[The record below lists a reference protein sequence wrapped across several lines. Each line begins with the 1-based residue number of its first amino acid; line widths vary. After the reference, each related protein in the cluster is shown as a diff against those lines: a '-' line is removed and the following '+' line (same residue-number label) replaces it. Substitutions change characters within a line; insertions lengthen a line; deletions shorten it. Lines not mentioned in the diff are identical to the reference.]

1 MGKDLTFR
9 NLSTWLFI
17 WLALTIDVMD
27 WQLLSFAAPTIIK
40 ELQLS
45 LPKMGILLGAPLLG
59 AGISAVFAGWMADR
73 FGRVRTMVACILW
86 YSVFTLLFPTCQSF
100 PTMLANRVLAGVGL
114 GAQWGVGHTLSAEVL
129 PEKYRML
136 ASATVQT
143 GYAFGPVIG
152 AYLAKLII
160 PGFGWRYLFYA
171 GAMAGAVMVLLAL
184 VCVRESLPWLE
195 ARERSLRDQT
205 FRLGRIKTLFEG
217 ELRPRLVATF
227 ALVFFTVLSYWSSM
241 SWIPSWLVSEKG
253 MSVVKSMNYLLVLNA
268 GAVVG
273 FIIIGLVAGR
283 WGRKPPIYV
292 ALAAS
297 TVAVLIFVSISDA
310 KKLLGF
316 AFVYGL
322 LTSPVYGLYGGYFSE
337 LFPTE
342 VRASAV
348 NGVWGV
354 ARIIAFFGPY
364 ILGWIATVSSMGA
377 AIGTTALLYLL
388 AVIPVFFLP
397 ETLVRSKIKGKI
409 VEKAEQKT
417 A

>member
-1 MGKDLTFR
+1 MGTLLTFR
-9 NLSTWLFI
+9 QLSTWLFI

-27 WQLLSFAAPTIIK
+27 WQLLSFAAPDITK
-40 ELQLS
+40 ELHLS

-73 FGRVRTMVACILW
+73 FGRVRTMVACIVW
-86 YSVFTLLFPTCQSF
+86 YSIFTLLFPICQSF
-100 PTMLANRVLAGVGL
+100 STMLANRVLAGVGL

-129 PEKYRML
+129 PEKYRMF
-136 ASATVQT
+136 ASATIQT

-152 AYLAKLII
+152 AYLSKLII
-160 PGFGWRYLFYA
+160 PGYGWRYLFYIGAIA
-171 GAMAGAVMVLLAL
+171 GVIMILLAL
-184 VCVRESLPWLE
+184 LSVRESLPWLE
-195 ARERSLRDQT
+195 ARERSRRDRS

-217 ELRPRLVATF
+217 GLRPRLIATF
-227 ALVFFTVLSYWSSM
+227 ALVFFTVLSYWSAA

-273 FIIIGLVAGR
+273 FIIIGLLAGR
-283 WGRKPPIYV
+283 WGRKPPIYA
-292 ALAAS
+292 ALIAS
-297 TVAVLIFVSISDA
+297 TAAVLIFVTISDA
-310 KKLLGF
+310 KTLLGF

-354 ARIIAFFGPY
+354 ARIIAFLGPY
-364 ILGWIATVSSMGA
+364 ILGWIATVSSMGV

-388 AVIPVFFLP
+388 AVVPVLFLP
-397 ETLVRSKIKGKI
+397 ETLSRSKMAGKAK
-409 VEKAEQKT
+409 EASL
-417 A
+417 